1 MACVEVVKWPKGL
14 AAQRPKVLLN
24 SSRSSGGGSSIV
36 LRTSGVTTRRLSR
49 CTRAYIG
56 LLGREVSGMAD
67 LHVITDLS
75 LTAPDGLP
83 PHRLRALADEHEAQL
98 EQALPGV
105 EAFAFTVADLLRAW
119 PGVAWPVPGDPGFR
133 DKSAYDRP
141 TQVRVRIRVPYPNPN
156 PSPNPNPNPG
166 PNPKQGWLDYVHR
179 AVRKHGDLSRSLHPN
194 PDPDPHPDAHP
205 HPHPHPNPNPNQA
218 TSRAPYREARK
229 GACPPW

>member
-1 MACVEVVKWPKGL
+1 MACVEVAKWPKGL

-24 SSRSSGGGSSIV
+24 SSRSSDGGSSIV

-98 EQALPGV
+98 EQVSSCGPGLFIICRPKLALTGVGQPGG
-105 EAFAFTVADLLRAW
+105 RA
-119 PGVAWPVPGDPGFR
+119 GV
-133 DKSAYDRP
+133 
-141 TQVRVRIRVPYPNPN
+141 
-156 PSPNPNPNPG
+156 
-166 PNPKQGWLDYVHR
+166 
-179 AVRKHGDLSRSLHPN
+179 
-194 PDPDPHPDAHP
+194 
-205 HPHPHPNPNPNQA
+205 
-218 TSRAPYREARK
+218 
-229 GACPPW
+229 

>member
-24 SSRSSGGGSSIV
+24 SSRSSDGGSSIV

-141 TQVRVRIRVPYPNPN
+141 TQ
-156 PSPNPNPNPG
+156 
-166 PNPKQGWLDYVHR
+166 GWLDYVHR

-194 PDPDPHPDAHP
+194 PHPPPHPP
-205 HPHPHPNPNPNQA
+205 
-218 TSRAPYREARK
+218 
-229 GACPPW
+229 